1 MRTQN
6 KLSAK
11 AVEAAKFDGKPR
23 KLFDGGGLFLHIQAG
38 GRYWRMKYRFGGAE
52 RLLALG
58 VYPGVTLAAARV
70 RRDEARALLA
80 DGIDPAEQ
88 RRAEKTARGTDTFEA
103 VACEWLGNQAKVLA
117 AETLRLTRRRFETWV
132 FPIIGAQPMRALE
145 PPELLRLLRRIE
157 AKGKHET
164 ASRMRQRI
172 GQVFR
177 YAIATGRADRDPT
190 ADLKGALIPAAT
202 QHRAAITTPAEFG
215 ALLRA
220 IDSYSGQPASR
231 AALRLAPLT
240 FVRPGELRMARWPEI
255 DLEAAIWRIP
265 SVRMKMKRE
274 HIVPLSRQAVAIL
287 RELHPV
293 TSHRPFVFE
302 SVRPGRPLSENT
314 LNAALRTMGY
324 AGNQMTAHGFRS
336 SASTMLHE
344 LGWPPE
350 VIELQLAHAQR
361 SQVAAAYNRSARLEE
376 RRRMMQA
383 WADYLDSLSDGASV
397 VAIHGLNGARAGA
410 ESI

>member
-1 MRTQN
+1 MRAQN
-6 KLSAK
+6 RLTAK
-11 AVEAAKFDGKPR
+11 AVAAAKFEGKPR
-23 KLFDGGGLFLHIQAG
+23 KLFDGAGLFLHLQAG
-38 GRYWRMKYRFGGAE
+38 GRYWRLKYRHNGAE
-52 RLLALG
+52 KLLALG
-58 VYPGVTLAAARV
+58 VYPHVTLAAARA
-70 RRDEARALLA
+70 RRDEALTQLA
-80 DGIDPAEQ
+80 DGIDPTAQ
-88 RRAEKTARGTDTFEA
+88 RKAEKASAGTDTFEA
-103 VACEWLGNQAKVLA
+103 VTREWMAKQTKVLA
-117 AETLRLTRRRFETWV
+117 PETLRLTRRRFETWA

-157 AKGKHET
+157 TQGKHET
-164 ASRMRQRI
+164 AKRVRQRI

-190 ADLKGALIPAAT
+190 ADLKGALTPTAT

-220 IDSYSGQPASR
+220 IDGYSGQPASR
-231 AALRLAPLT
+231 AALALAPLT

-255 DLEAAIWRIP
+255 DLDAALWRIP

-287 RELHPV
+287 RELHPI
-293 TSHRPFVFE
+293 TCHRPYVFE

-314 LNAALRTMGY
+314 MNTALRTMGY
-324 AGNQMTAHGFRS
+324 SGDMMTPHGFRA
-336 SASTMLHE
+336 SASTLLHE

-376 RRRMMQA
+376 RRRMLQA
-383 WADYLDSLSDGASV
+383 WADHLDSLRKGAAV
-397 VAIHGLNGARAGA
+397 VPIRAPLRNP
-410 ESI
+410 

>member
-11 AVEAAKFDGKPR
+11 AVEAAKFEGKPR
-23 KLFDGGGLFLHIQAG
+23 KLFDGNGLFLHVQAG
-38 GRYWRMKYRFGGAE
+38 GRYWRLKYRHNGAE
-52 RLLALG
+52 KLLALG
-58 VYPGVTLAAARV
+58 VYPAVSLAAARV
-70 RRDEARALLA
+70 RRDEARTQLA
-80 DGIDPAEQ
+80 DGINPVEQ
-88 RRAEKTARGTDTFEA
+88 RRAEKSARGTDTFEA
-103 VACEWLGNQAKVLA
+103 IAREWLENQTKVLA
-117 AETLRLTRRRFETWV
+117 AGTLRLTRRRFETWA
-132 FPIIGAQPMRALE
+132 FPIIGAQPMRTLE

-164 ASRMRQRI
+164 ASRVRQRI

-190 ADLKGALIPAAT
+190 ADLKGALMPAAT

-220 IDSYSGQPASR
+220 IDGYSGQPASR

-265 SVRMKMKRE
+265 STRMKMKRE

-293 TSHRPFVFE
+293 TSHRPYVFE

-314 LNAALRTMGY
+314 MNTALRTMGY
-324 AGNQMTAHGFRS
+324 SGDMMTPHGFRA
-336 SASTMLHE
+336 SASTLLHE
-344 LGWPPE
+344 LGWAPE

-383 WADYLDSLSDGASV
+383 WADYLDSLRDGANV
-397 VAIHGLNGARAGA
+397 VALGQAKQLTG
-410 ESI
+410 

>member
-11 AVEAAKFDGKPR
+11 AVEAARFEGKPR
-23 KLFDGGGLFLHIQAG
+23 KLFDGNGLFLHVQAG
-38 GRYWRMKYRFGGAE
+38 GRYWRLKYRFGGAE
-52 RLLALG
+52 KLLALG
-58 VYPGVTLAAARV
+58 VYPHVSLAAARV
-70 RRDEARALLA
+70 RRDEARAQLA
-80 DGIDPAEQ
+80 DGINPTAQ
-88 RRAEKTARGTDTFEA
+88 RRAMKDSFGKDTFEA
-103 VACEWLGNQAKVLA
+103 VAREWLENQTKVLA
-117 AETLRLTRRRFETWV
+117 AGTLRLTRRRFETWA

-164 ASRMRQRI
+164 ASRVRQRI

-190 ADLKGALIPAAT
+190 ADLKGALMPAAT

-220 IDSYSGQPASR
+220 IDGYSGQPASR

-265 SVRMKMKRE
+265 STRMKMKRE

-314 LNAALRTMGY
+314 MNTALRTMGY
-324 AGNQMTAHGFRS
+324 SGDMMTPHGFRA
-336 SASTMLHE
+336 SASTLLHE
-344 LGWPPE
+344 LGWAPE

-376 RRRMMQA
+376 RRQMMQA
-383 WADYLDSLSDGASV
+383 WADYLDSLRDGANV
-397 VAIHGLNGARAGA
+397 VALRRPVA
-410 ESI
+410 

>member
-1 MRTQN
+1 MRTHN
-6 KLSAK
+6 KLTAK
-11 AVEAAKFDGKPR
+11 AVEAAKFEGTPR
-23 KLFDGGGLFLHIQAG
+23 KLFDGAGLYLHLQAG
-38 GRYWRMKYRFGGAE
+38 GRYWRLKYRHNGAE
-52 RLLALG
+52 KLLALG
-58 VYPGVTLAAARV
+58 VYPHVTLASARA
-70 RRDEARALLA
+70 RRDEARAQLA
-80 DGIDPAEQ
+80 DGINPTAQ
-88 RRAEKTARGTDTFEA
+88 RKATKASAGKDTFEA
-103 VACEWLGNQAKVLA
+103 VAREWLENQSKVLA
-117 AETLRLTRRRFETWV
+117 PETLRLTRRRFETWA

-157 AKGKHET
+157 AQGKHET
-164 ASRMRQRI
+164 ASRVRQRI

-190 ADLKGALIPAAT
+190 ADLKGALMPAAT

-220 IDSYSGQPASR
+220 IDGYSGQPASR
-231 AALRLAPLT
+231 AALALAPLT

-255 DLEAAIWRIP
+255 DLDAAIWRIP

-287 RELHPV
+287 RELHAI
-293 TSHRPFVFE
+293 TCHRPFVFE
-302 SVRPGRPLSENT
+302 SIRAGRPLSENT
-314 LNAALRTMGY
+314 MNTALRTLGY
-324 AGNQMTAHGFRS
+324 TGAMMTPHGFRA
-336 SASTMLHE
+336 SASTLLHE

-383 WADYLDSLSDGASV
+383 WADHLDNLRKGAAV
-397 VAIHGLNGARAGA
+397 VPIRRPVA
-410 ESI
+410 

>member
-11 AVEAAKFDGKPR
+11 AVAAAKFEGKPR
-23 KLFDGGGLFLHIQAG
+23 KLFDGNGLFLHVQAG
-38 GRYWRMKYRFGGAE
+38 GRYWRLKYRHNGAE
-52 RLLALG
+52 KLLALG
-58 VYPGVTLAAARV
+58 VYPHVSLAAARA
-70 RRDEARALLA
+70 RRDEARAQLA
-80 DGIDPAEQ
+80 DGVNPVEQ
-88 RRAEKTARGTDTFEA
+88 RRAEKSARGTDTFEA
-103 VACEWLGNQAKVLA
+103 IAREWLENQTKVLA
-117 AETLRLTRRRFETWV
+117 AGTLRLTRRRFETWA

-164 ASRMRQRI
+164 ASRVRQRI

-190 ADLKGALIPAAT
+190 ADLKGALMPAAT

-220 IDSYSGQPASR
+220 IDGYSGQPASR

-265 SVRMKMKRE
+265 STRMKMKRE

-293 TSHRPFVFE
+293 TSHRPYVFE

-314 LNAALRTMGY
+314 MNTALRTMGY
-324 AGNQMTAHGFRS
+324 SGDMMTPHGFRA
-336 SASTMLHE
+336 SASTLLHE
-344 LGWPPE
+344 LGWAPE

-376 RRRMMQA
+376 RRRMMQT
-383 WADYLDSLSDGASV
+383 WADYLDSLRDGANV
-397 VAIHGLNGARAGA
+397 VALGQAKQLTG
-410 ESI
+410 

>member
-11 AVEAAKFDGKPR
+11 AVEAAKFEGKPR
-23 KLFDGGGLFLHIQAG
+23 KLFDGNGLFLHVQAG
-38 GRYWRMKYRFGGAE
+38 GRYWRLKYRHNGAE
-52 RLLALG
+52 KLLALG
-58 VYPGVTLAAARV
+58 VYPAVSLAAARV
-70 RRDEARALLA
+70 RRDEARTQLA
-80 DGIDPAEQ
+80 DGINPVEQ

-103 VACEWLGNQAKVLA
+103 VAREWLENQTKVLA
-117 AETLRLTRRRFETWV
+117 AETLRLTRRRFETWA

-164 ASRMRQRI
+164 ASRVRQRI

-190 ADLKGALIPAAT
+190 ADLKGALMPAAT

-220 IDSYSGQPASR
+220 IDGYSGQPASR

-265 SVRMKMKRE
+265 STRMKMKRE

-314 LNAALRTMGY
+314 MNTALRTMGY
-324 AGNQMTAHGFRS
+324 SGDMMTPHGFRA
-336 SASTMLHE
+336 SASTLLHE
-344 LGWPPE
+344 LGWAPE

-361 SQVAAAYNRSARLEE
+361 SQVAAAYNRSARLEK

-383 WADYLDSLSDGASV
+383 WADYLDSLRDGANV
-397 VAIHGLNGARAGA
+397 VALYRPVA
-410 ESI
+410 

>member
-11 AVEAAKFDGKPR
+11 AVEAAKFEGKPR
-23 KLFDGGGLFLHIQAG
+23 KLFDGNGLFLHVQAG
-38 GRYWRMKYRFGGAE
+38 GRYWRLKYRHNGAE
-52 RLLALG
+52 KLLALG
-58 VYPGVTLAAARV
+58 VYPAVSLAAARV
-70 RRDEARALLA
+70 RRDEARAQLA
-80 DGIDPAEQ
+80 DGINPVEQ

-103 VACEWLGNQAKVLA
+103 VAREWLENQAKVLA

-164 ASRMRQRI
+164 ASRVRQRI

-190 ADLKGALIPAAT
+190 ADLKGALMPAAT

-220 IDSYSGQPASR
+220 IDGYSGQPASR

-265 SVRMKMKRE
+265 STRMKMKRE

-293 TSHRPFVFE
+293 TSHRPYVFE

-314 LNAALRTMGY
+314 MNTALRTMGY
-324 AGNQMTAHGFRS
+324 SGDMMTPHGFRA
-336 SASTMLHE
+336 SASTLLHE
-344 LGWPPE
+344 LGWAPE

-383 WADYLDSLSDGASV
+383 WADYLDSLRDGGAKV
-397 VAIHGLNGARAGA
+397 VALGQASQFTG
-410 ESI
+410 

>member
-11 AVEAAKFDGKPR
+11 AVAAAKFEGTPR
-23 KLFDGGGLFLHIQAG
+23 KLFDGAGMYLHIQAR
-38 GRYWRMKYRFGGAE
+38 GRYWRLKYHHNGAE
-52 RLLALG
+52 KLLALG
-58 VYPGVTLAAARV
+58 VYPHVSLAAARV
-70 RRDEARALLA
+70 RRDEARAQLA
-80 DGIDPAEQ
+80 DGINPTAQ
-88 RRAEKTARGTDTFEA
+88 RKATKDNLGKDTFEA
-103 VACEWLGNQAKVLA
+103 VAREWLENQTKVLA
-117 AETLRLTRRRFETWV
+117 AGTLRLTRRRFETWA
-132 FPIIGAQPMRALE
+132 FPIIGAQPMRTLE

-164 ASRMRQRI
+164 ASRVRQRI

-190 ADLKGALIPAAT
+190 ADLKGALMPAAT

-215 ALLRA
+215 KLLRA
-220 IDSYSGQPASR
+220 IDGYSGQPASR
-231 AALRLAPLT
+231 AALLLAPLT

-255 DLEAAIWRIP
+255 DLDAAIWRIP
-265 SVRMKMKRE
+265 STRMKMKRE
-274 HIVPLSRQAVAIL
+274 HIVPLSRQAIAIL
-287 RELHPV
+287 RDLHPI
-293 TSHRPFVFE
+293 TCHRPFVFE
-302 SVRPGRPLSENT
+302 SIRAGRPLSENT
-314 LNAALRTMGY
+314 MNTALRTLGY
-324 AGNQMTAHGFRS
+324 TGAMMTPHGFRA
-336 SASTMLHE
+336 SASTLLHE

-383 WADYLDSLSDGASV
+383 WADYLDSLRDGAGV
-397 VAIHGLNGARAGA
+397 VPIRRPLRNP
-410 ESI
+410 

>member
-11 AVEAAKFDGKPR
+11 AVEAAKFEGKPR
-23 KLFDGGGLFLHIQAG
+23 KLFDGNGLFLHVQAG
-38 GRYWRMKYRFGGAE
+38 GRYWRLKYRHNGAE
-52 RLLALG
+52 KLLALG
-58 VYPGVTLAAARV
+58 VYPAVSLAAARV
-70 RRDEARALLA
+70 RRDEARAQLA
-80 DGIDPAEQ
+80 DGINPVEQ

-103 VACEWLGNQAKVLA
+103 VAREWLENQTKVLA
-117 AETLRLTRRRFETWV
+117 AGTLRLTRRRFETWA

-164 ASRMRQRI
+164 ASRVRQRI

-190 ADLKGALIPAAT
+190 ADLKGALMPAAT
-202 QHRAAITTPAEFG
+202 QHRAAITTPVEFG

-220 IDSYSGQPASR
+220 IDGYSGQPASR
-231 AALRLAPLT
+231 AALQLAPLT

-293 TSHRPFVFE
+293 TSHRPYVFE

-314 LNAALRTMGY
+314 MNTALRTMGY
-324 AGNQMTAHGFRS
+324 SGDMMTPHGFRA
-336 SASTMLHE
+336 SASTLLHE
-344 LGWPPE
+344 LGWAPE

-383 WADYLDSLSDGASV
+383 WADYLDSLRDGGAKV
-397 VAIHGLNGARAGA
+397 VALGQANQLTG
-410 ESI
+410 

>member
-11 AVEAAKFDGKPR
+11 AVEAAKFEGRPR
-23 KLFDGGGLFLHIQAG
+23 KLFDGNGLFLHVQAG
-38 GRYWRMKYRFGGAE
+38 GRYWRLKYRHNGAE
-52 RLLALG
+52 KLLALG
-58 VYPGVTLAAARV
+58 VYPAVSLAAARV
-70 RRDEARALLA
+70 RRDEARTQLA
-80 DGIDPAEQ
+80 DGINPVEQ
-88 RRAEKTARGTDTFEA
+88 RRAEKSARGTDTFEA
-103 VACEWLGNQAKVLA
+103 VAREWLENQTKVLA
-117 AETLRLTRRRFETWV
+117 AGTLRLTRRRFETWA

-164 ASRMRQRI
+164 ASRVRQRI

-190 ADLKGALIPAAT
+190 ADLKGALMPAAT

-220 IDSYSGQPASR
+220 IDGYSGQPASR

-265 SVRMKMKRE
+265 STRMKMKRE

-293 TSHRPFVFE
+293 TSHRPYVFE

-314 LNAALRTMGY
+314 MNTALRTMGY
-324 AGNQMTAHGFRS
+324 SGDMMTPHGFRA
-336 SASTMLHE
+336 SASTLLHE
-344 LGWPPE
+344 LGWAPE

-383 WADYLDSLSDGASV
+383 WADYLDSLRDGANV
-397 VAIHGLNGARAGA
+397 VALRRPVA
-410 ESI
+410 

>member
-11 AVEAAKFDGKPR
+11 AVEAAKFEGKPR
-23 KLFDGGGLFLHIQAG
+23 KLFDGNGLFLHVQAS
-38 GRYWRMKYRFGGAE
+38 GRYWRLKYRHNGAE
-52 RLLALG
+52 KLLALG
-58 VYPGVTLAAARV
+58 VYPAVSLAAARV
-70 RRDEARALLA
+70 RRDEARAQLA
-80 DGIDPAEQ
+80 DGINPTAQ
-88 RRAEKTARGTDTFEA
+88 RRATKDSLGKDTFEA
-103 VACEWLGNQAKVLA
+103 VAREWLENQTKVLA
-117 AETLRLTRRRFETWV
+117 AGTLRLTRRRFETWA

-164 ASRMRQRI
+164 ASRVRQRI

-190 ADLKGALIPAAT
+190 ADLKGALMPAAT

-220 IDSYSGQPASR
+220 VDGYSGQPASR

-265 SVRMKMKRE
+265 STRMKMKRE

-293 TSHRPFVFE
+293 TSHRPYVFE

-314 LNAALRTMGY
+314 MNTALRTMGY
-324 AGNQMTAHGFRS
+324 SGDMMTPHGFRA
-336 SASTMLHE
+336 SASTLLHE
-344 LGWPPE
+344 LGWAPE

-383 WADYLDSLSDGASV
+383 WADYLDSLRDGGAKV
-397 VAIHGLNGARAGA
+397 VALGQASQLTG
-410 ESI
+410 

>member
-11 AVEAAKFDGKPR
+11 AVEAAKFEGKPR
-23 KLFDGGGLFLHIQAG
+23 KLFDGNGLFLHVQAG
-38 GRYWRMKYRFGGAE
+38 GRYWRLKYRHNGAE
-52 RLLALG
+52 KLLALG
-58 VYPGVTLAAARV
+58 VYPAVSLAAARV
-70 RRDEARALLA
+70 RRDEARTQLA
-80 DGIDPAEQ
+80 DGINPVEQ

-103 VACEWLGNQAKVLA
+103 VAREWLENQTKVLA
-117 AETLRLTRRRFETWV
+117 AGTLRLTRRRFETWA
-132 FPIIGAQPMRALE
+132 FPIIGAQPMRTLE

-164 ASRMRQRI
+164 ASRVRQRI

-190 ADLKGALIPAAT
+190 ADLKGALMPAAT

-220 IDSYSGQPASR
+220 IDGYSGQPASR

-265 SVRMKMKRE
+265 STRMKMKRE

-314 LNAALRTMGY
+314 MNTALRTMGY
-324 AGNQMTAHGFRS
+324 SGDMMTPHGFRAT
-336 SASTMLHE
+336 ASTLLHE
-344 LGWPPE
+344 LGWAPE

-383 WADYLDSLSDGASV
+383 WADYLDSLRDGANV
-397 VAIHGLNGARAGA
+397 VALGQAKQLTG
-410 ESI
+410 

>member
-11 AVEAAKFDGKPR
+11 AVAAAKFEGKPR
-23 KLFDGGGLFLHIQAG
+23 KLFDGNGLFLHVQAG
-38 GRYWRMKYRFGGAE
+38 GRYWRLKYRHNGAE
-52 RLLALG
+52 KLLALG
-58 VYPGVTLAAARV
+58 VYPAVSLAAARV
-70 RRDEARALLA
+70 RRDEARTQLA
-80 DGIDPAEQ
+80 DGIDPVEQ

-103 VACEWLGNQAKVLA
+103 VAREWLENQAKVLA

-164 ASRMRQRI
+164 ASRVRQRI

-220 IDSYSGQPASR
+220 IDGYSGQPASR

-265 SVRMKMKRE
+265 STRMKMKRE

-287 RELHPV
+287 QDLHPV
-293 TSHRPFVFE
+293 TSHRPYVFE

-314 LNAALRTMGY
+314 MNTALRTMGY
-324 AGNQMTAHGFRS
+324 SGDMMTPHGFRA
-336 SASTMLHE
+336 SASTLLHE
-344 LGWPPE
+344 LGWAPE

-383 WADYLDSLSDGASV
+383 WADYLDSLRDGANV
-397 VAIHGLNGARAGA
+397 VALGQAKQLTG
-410 ESI
+410 

>member
-1 MRTQN
+1 MHTQN

-11 AVEAAKFDGKPR
+11 AVEAAKFEGKPR
-23 KLFDGGGLFLHIQAG
+23 KLFDGNGLFLHVQAG
-38 GRYWRMKYRFGGAE
+38 GRYWRLKYRFGGAE
-52 RLLALG
+52 KLLALG
-58 VYPGVTLAAARV
+58 VYPHVSLAAARV
-70 RRDEARALLA
+70 RRDEARAQLA
-80 DGIDPAEQ
+80 DGINPTAQ
-88 RRAEKTARGTDTFEA
+88 RKATKDSLGKDTFEA
-103 VACEWLGNQAKVLA
+103 VAREWLENQTKVLA
-117 AETLRLTRRRFETWV
+117 AGTLRLTRRRFETWA

-164 ASRMRQRI
+164 ASRVRQRI

-190 ADLKGALIPAAT
+190 ADLKGALMPAAT

-220 IDSYSGQPASR
+220 IDGYSGQPASR

-265 SVRMKMKRE
+265 STRMKMKRE

-287 RELHPV
+287 QDLHPV
-293 TSHRPFVFE
+293 TSHRPYVFE

-314 LNAALRTMGY
+314 MNTALRTMGY
-324 AGNQMTAHGFRS
+324 SGDMMTPHGFRA
-336 SASTMLHE
+336 SASTLLHE
-344 LGWPPE
+344 LGWAPE

-376 RRRMMQA
+376 RRGMMQA
-383 WADYLDSLSDGASV
+383 WADYLDSLRDGANV
-397 VAIHGLNGARAGA
+397 VALRRPVA
-410 ESI
+410 